1 MAVANRPIT
10 ASRRSRSPRSPTTH
24 ARRSV
29 ALLLAL
35 GLVAASGCAGPPWP
49 EATATAEPA
58 VERMSRD
65 RIAILWD
72 SAPQA
77 GPVVVYAGL
86 APDAIDRSEPVATM
100 TKRRVEIE
108 DPDWRTRRYFELDA
122 PDGRRML
129 AVERRVPLEKA
140 RNFRDLGGYR
150 TLDGR
155 RVRWGMLYRSDSLHR
170 LSDDDKIALS
180 RLPLRRIID
189 FRDPDERRARV
200 SRLPHPEPEL
210 VTIPVATEQFSA
222 TAIEK
227 RIRDREVAD
236 IDFWALMEE
245 GNREFVNDFEEEF
258 SHFFQLLAN
267 PDAIPTVFHCT
278 AGKDRT
284 GFAAAV
290 VLLALG
296 VPRETVIRDYMLTNL
311 YTANAAERT
320 LFWLRAYLF
329 FQTPAD
335 QLRPL
340 FQAQRDFLEAALD
353 EIDTRWG
360 SFDAY
365 LREALGVPDEQRDAL
380 RSLLLRGEPLSAG
393 AAPVRGREPPL
404 P

>member
-1 MAVANRPIT
+1 MRAAET
-10 ASRRSRSPRSPTTH
+10 ASRG
-24 ARRSV
+24 ARRGAAV
-29 ALLLAL
+29 LLAL
-35 GLVAASGCAGPPWP
+35 GLAAATGCAGTPWP
-49 EATATAEPA
+49 EVTRTAEPT
-58 VERMSRD
+58 VQRMSRH

-86 APDAIDRSEPVATM
+86 TPDDIDRSEPVATM
-100 TKRRVEIE
+100 TERRVEIE
-108 DPDWRTRRYFELDA
+108 DPDWRTRRYFELDV

-129 AVERRVPLEKA
+129 AVERRLPLENA

-170 LSDDDKIALS
+170 LSDDDEIALS

-189 FRDPDERRARV
+189 FRDPEERRARV
-200 SRLPHPEPEL
+200 SRLPDPAPEL
-210 VTIPVATEQFSA
+210 VTIPVATEQFNA
-222 TAIEK
+222 TAIER
-227 RIRDREVAD
+227 RIRDREVAG

-245 GNREFVNDFEEEF
+245 GNREFVSDFEEEF
-258 SHFFQLLAN
+258 SHFFMLLAN

-284 GFAAAV
+284 GFAAAL

-340 FQAQRDFLEAALD
+340 FEARRDFLEAALD

-360 SFDAY
+360 SFDVY

-380 RSLLLRGEPLSAG
+380 RSLLLRGEPLRAG
-393 AAPVRGREPPL
+393 AAAAPGPEPPL